1 MDSLGIHGMASIVG
15 NIYSYLENEWK
26 TKKQTERKFDRTTI
40 PLIDCRNIVSYI
52 YYITLIISFYD
63 IITIDSKTNK

>member
-1 MDSLGIHGMASIVG
+1 MDSLGIHGMTSIVG

-52 YYITLIISFYD
+52 IILLFQILY
-63 IITIDSKTNK
+63 